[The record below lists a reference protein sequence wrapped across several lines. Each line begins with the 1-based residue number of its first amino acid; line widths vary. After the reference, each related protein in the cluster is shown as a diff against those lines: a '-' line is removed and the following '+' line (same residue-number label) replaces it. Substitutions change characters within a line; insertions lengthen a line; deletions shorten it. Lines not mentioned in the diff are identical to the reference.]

1 MEKKSTPSVF
11 DEVSP
16 PRVARA
22 SFFDHLQAHR
32 TRWLGVFIVGIL
44 FCTGGAEYALGAQ
57 PPFKTV
63 VVIEAERPGRPLF
76 SAFNNSF
83 QAALREA
90 FDEPVE
96 VFVES
101 LDLARFGR
109 DDYRQRLGIW
119 LGEKYDGRRID
130 AVVALGPF
138 GYRAAIGWRD
148 RLWPEVPVIFAGLD
162 QETIEEVGR
171 SRHSTGLL
179 NEFGHLD
186 TIRMALDLFPE
197 TRNIAIVGGP
207 HDQDVYSRYFFRQI
221 DETFAEDFEIIDIS
235 GQAMPEMQ
243 QRVAQLPEHTIAFIA
258 SLLTDGAGR
267 SFTTVEAISLLAPG
281 ANAPFFSFMKP
292 HLGSGIVGGFL
303 FDPERVG
310 RQTAALVARILE
322 GESPEAIDL
331 QQVDFNVLAF
341 DWRELTRWEI
351 PVRALPEG
359 SAVVF
364 RPSTMWEDHW
374 ILILMVIA
382 VILVQGL
389 LIAALFRSIQRRRTM
404 TRELH
409 RLSGRL
415 ITAQEDERRRVAREL
430 HDDISQRLALLAI
443 ELDSTIQGVGFDDE
457 PVSSKVHSLARDV
470 HAIAHNLHPSRL
482 GSLGL
487 APALSSFCEE
497 IEQRHGV
504 RVLFRGPEAPGK
516 LPAEPALAIYR
527 VAQEALQNAIRH
539 SGASEIS
546 MTLTVKPSSACLTV
560 SDDGIGIA
568 ENNSGQDHGLGIIG
582 MRERVRLIGG
592 TFDVKAGAGVGTVI
606 NIQVPIRNSR
616 EE

>member
-1 MEKKSTPSVF
+1 MGKKSATGES
-11 DEVSP
+11 DEVSLP
-16 PRVARA
+16 GVDRA
-22 SFFDHLQAHR
+22 GFFDDLQAHR
-32 TRWLGVFIVGIL
+32 TRWFGVLIVGIL

-57 PPFKTV
+57 PDFKTV

-76 SAFNNSF
+76 SAFNDSF

-109 DDYRQRLGIW
+109 DEYRKRLEIW
-119 LGEKYDGRRID
+119 LGEKYAGRKID
-130 AVVALGPF
+130 VVVALGPF

-162 QETIEEVGR
+162 QKTIGEVGR

-207 HDQDVYSRYFFRQI
+207 HDQDVYSWYFFRLI
-221 DETFAEDFEIIDIS
+221 NETFSEEFRIIDIS
-235 GQAMPEMQ
+235 GQPMTEMQ
-243 QRVAQLPEHTIAFIA
+243 RLTARLPDHSIAFIA
-258 SLLTDGAGR
+258 SLLTDGTGR
-267 SFTTVEAISLLAPG
+267 SFTTPEAISLLAPG
-281 ANAPFFSFMKP
+281 ANAPFFGFMKP

-310 RQTAALVARILE
+310 RRTAVLVARILE

-341 DWRELTRWEI
+341 DWRELTRWKI
-351 PVRALPEG
+351 PMRALPEG
-359 SAVVF
+359 SVVVF
-364 RPSTMWEDHW
+364 RPPTMWEDHW

-389 LIAALFRSIQRRRTM
+389 LIAALFRSTQRRRAM

-443 ELDSTIQGVGFDDE
+443 ELDSSAPSVDFYDE
-457 PVSSKVHSLARDV
+457 PVTSRVHSLARDV

-482 GSLGL
+482 DSLGL
-487 APALSSFCEE
+487 APALGSLCEE
-497 IEQRHGV
+497 IEQRYGV
-504 RVLFRGPEAPGK
+504 RVLFQGPEAPGEI
-516 LPAEPALAIYR
+516 PAEPALAIYR
-527 VAQEALQNAIRH
+527 VAQEALQNAIKH

-546 MTLTVKPSSACLTV
+546 VTLTVKPPSACLTV
-560 SDDGIGIA
+560 SDDGSGIA
-568 ENNSGQDHGLGIIG
+568 EDDSGQDHGLGIIG
-582 MRERVRLIGG
+582 MRERTHLVGG
-592 TFDVKAGAGVGTVI
+592 TFDVKAGAGGGTVI
-606 NIQVPIRNSR
+606 NIQVPIEDSR